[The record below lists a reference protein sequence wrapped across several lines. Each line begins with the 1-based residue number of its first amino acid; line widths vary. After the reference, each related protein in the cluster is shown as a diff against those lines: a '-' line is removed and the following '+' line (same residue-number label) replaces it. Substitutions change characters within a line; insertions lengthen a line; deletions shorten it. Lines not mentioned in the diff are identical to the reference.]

1 MAAVSGFRFSKIKL
15 RSQWFFHHSCSLRT
29 NILHKWVNVCL
40 SSQIAK
46 QQQQLIQQQHK
57 INLLQQQIQVG
68 CPPDIFNSL
77 QRWSLLQMSD
87 QLSSQTSKLCRREK
101 KKEAKVFFVLRCPS
115 RWTCPTWWSRPSTP
129 TPSPFR
135 WPLNPRWHCH
145 CSRSPVSQVSLE
157 VSQEAGRDGM
167 GHTSLLTQ
175 IRTKF
180 TWIQII
186 QLWKLNKA
194 L

>member
-1 MAAVSGFRFSKIKL
+1 MSAASGFRFSEIKL
-15 RSQWFFHHSCSLRT
+15 RSQWFFHRSRSLHT
-29 NILHKWVNVCL
+29 NTLLKWVNVCL

-77 QRWSLLQMSD
+77 QRWSLLQMRIHHPRPVS
-87 QLSSQTSKLCRREK
+87 CVAGVK
-101 KKEAKVFFVLRCPS
+101 KKEAKVFFVLRRPS

-129 TPSPFR
+129 TPNPFR
-135 WPLNPRWHCH
+135 WPLNPRWRCR
-145 CSRSPVSQVSLE
+145 CSRSPASQVSLE
-157 VSQEAGRDGM
+157 VSQEAGRVGM

-175 IRTKF
+175 IHTN
-180 TWIQII
+180 IYM
-186 QLWKLNKA
+186 NSGY
-194 L
+194 